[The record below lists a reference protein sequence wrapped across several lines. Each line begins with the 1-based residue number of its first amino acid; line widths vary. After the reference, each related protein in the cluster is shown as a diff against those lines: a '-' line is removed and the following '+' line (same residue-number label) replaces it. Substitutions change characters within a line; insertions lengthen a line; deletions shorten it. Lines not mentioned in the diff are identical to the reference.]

1 MIRGEDMS
9 REAMTAEEVRRG
21 IVKWIAQAAVGV
33 VGYAAVIFISAG
45 TLHWVWGWA
54 LVIVLAVVLIAHPL
68 ILIPINPQLLAERQR
83 GMRDEGVKMWD
94 QRITMLSGGL
104 MFLLWIV
111 AGLDYR
117 WGWSPPLPAAV
128 HLAGLLFVVVGY
140 GLFLWAMASNAFFSE
155 GVRIQ
160 TERGHTVASGGP
172 YRYVRHPGYVGVIVV
187 HTATPF
193 LLGSLWALIPGLL
206 LAGLFV
212 LRTHLEDKTLTA
224 ELPGYEAYR
233 QETPYRLLP
242 GLW

>member
-9 REAMTAEEVRRG
+9 REAMTAGEVRRG

-45 TLHWVWGWA
+45 TLYWVWGWA

-68 ILIPINPQLLAERQR
+68 ILIPINPELLAERQR

-224 ELPGYEAYR
+224 ELPGYKAYT

>member
-9 REAMTAEEVRRG
+9 REAMTAGEVRRG

>member
-1 MIRGEDMS
+1 MS
-9 REAMTAEEVRRG
+9 REAMTAGEVRRG

-193 LLGSLWALIPGLL
+193 LLGSLWALIPGLF